1 MNQTEQLVADL
12 NYLQAAGMTVEQLRS
27 LHHWADRPEAA
38 SRVTFESAVN
48 YFSKGQGLK
57 ANNAAFAARLRFIV
71 EAHRQSLSA
80 IISNALHSYP
90 VTHQ

>member
-12 NYLQAAGMTVEQLRS
+12 KYLQAVGVTVAQLRS

-48 YFSKGQGLK
+48 YFSKGQGMK

-80 IISNALHSYP
+80 IISNALQSYP